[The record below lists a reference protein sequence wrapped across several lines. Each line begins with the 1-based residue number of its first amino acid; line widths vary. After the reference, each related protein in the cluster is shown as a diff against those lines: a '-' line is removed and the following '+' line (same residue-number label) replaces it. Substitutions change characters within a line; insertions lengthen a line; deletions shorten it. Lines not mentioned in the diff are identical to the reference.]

1 MYHLFKTANLRSP
14 LTASRLK
21 TIRDTKKPLREP
33 RGVLRGRMYKS
44 KCKLNMFEKAGLPG
58 LEPRTTVPKT
68 AVLPI
73 TP

>member
-1 MYHLFKTANLRSP
+1 MCYQ
-14 LTASRLK
+14 
-21 TIRDTKKPLREP
+21 
-33 RGVLRGRMYKS
+33 VLE
-44 KCKLNMFEKAGLPG
+44 MFWCCEKAGLPG

>member
-1 MYHLFKTANLRSP
+1 MYYQVLGMFWYFK
-14 LTASRLK
+14 
-21 TIRDTKKPLREP
+21 
-33 RGVLRGRMYKS
+33 
-44 KCKLNMFEKAGLPG
+44 KAGLPG